1 MRMVLEANGDVYPCD
16 FFVLDEYR
24 CGNICTDAIE
34 DMIQSEVAKKFLH
47 EEKRMCSLCKT
58 CRFVHMCHGNCKR
71 MNVCYFNDMYCGY
84 KAFLEYIEERMF
96 VIAKR
101 IRISG

>member
-1 MRMVLEANGDVYPCD
+1 MGMCILVI
-16 FFVLDEYR
+16 FFALDEYR

-34 DMIQSEVAKKFLH
+34 DMIQGKAAKKFLH
-47 EEKRMCSLCKT
+47 EEKKMCSLCKT

-71 MNVCYFNDMYCGY
+71 MNICYFNDSYCGY

-96 VIAKR
+96 AITKK
-101 IRISG
+101 IKING